1 MILPLVV
8 IDVHGE
14 SATNPDYTLSLQR
27 IKRWEKDHGQI
38 PAGAFVAMRTDWSKR
53 WPDAAKMENK
63 DTNGGAHY
71 LGWSLPELKYF
82 YEKRKITA
90 SGHETTDTDSGTA
103 TSKDDYSI
111 KTYILSTNH
120 YQIELLTGSGPR
132 SQRNR
137 DHYFPKAKRRLR
149 ISARVLAILPQRE
162 PPITLIT
169 HKSVAISAA
178 RKCGPVG

>member
-1 MILPLVV
+1 MAKSPLEHLWRCAL
-8 IDVHGE
+8 IGP
-14 SATNPDYTLSLQR
+14 SAGRMPQ
-27 IKRWEKDHGQI
+27 
-38 PAGAFVAMRTDWSKR
+38 
-53 WPDAAKMENK
+53 KMENK

-132 SQRNR
+132 SQKAPQ
-137 DHYFPKAKRRLR
+137 DFPREYLQFCRKENRRLR
-149 ISARVLAILPQRE
+149 
-162 PPITLIT
+162 
-169 HKSVAISAA
+169 
-178 RKCGPVG
+178 